1 MRIPVAGWIIDREA
15 LTITYSSHSDQLWV
29 WNVDEEQRLLYE
41 MHEMVRFQVI
51 DEEWYDQAPAG
62 PTQQEES
69 EATAPYRIKGS
80 MIADGLGL
88 CLWWD

>member
-1 MRIPVAGWIIDREA
+1 MRISVAEWGIDLQA
-15 LTITYSSHSDQLWV
+15 LTIPYSSHSHQLWV

-51 DEEWYDQAPAG
+51 DEEWHDQAPAG
-62 PTQQEES
+62 PKKQEET